1 MHFKKTR
8 AVKSDCDFFLV
19 PYGVFCEIL
28 IPMRRLGEW
37 VLLRNSR
44 RLALGQ
50 MDGLIVART
59 YLSRNEGCW
68 WYRRRSQRSTTRS
81 GALEELWK
89 VNSFRE
95 NFMRLGH

>member
-1 MHFKKTR
+1 MISNANQKKTR

-44 RLALGQ
+44 RLALGE

-59 YLSRNEGCW
+59 YLQEMKVAGGIDADHNDRLLVVERLKS
-68 WYRRRSQRSTTRS
+68 S
-81 GALEELWK
+81 G
-89 VNSFRE
+89 R
-95 NFMRLGH
+95 